1 VADLAFY
8 CVCDREH
15 FIGLVALVNSL
26 RLLGHDEPV
35 YVLDCGFEDWQR
47 AALEHDEGILVR
59 KRPLDWHPMLL
70 KTVLPLTEPAAVMAV
85 VDVDII
91 FTQRLD
97 PLVDLARRT
106 EKPVLFPDLWSDR
119 FFGSWEEL
127 GFGPPV
133 PHPCAAS
140 GQFVL
145 PARSGRVFLEQW
157 ATGLERFAANPT
169 LSDPTLDPLTNPF
182 RFLDMDVLNALIGT
196 VIELDAFEFAGVDT
210 ASYPPFEGVAVA
222 DAQRLR
228 LTTTAHAKP
237 PILLHHFLGKP
248 WNHLVAPNVYSRLL
262 MRLLTGSGLSV
273 RMPKRHIPFSLRYG
287 VRGFFARRYVV
298 SRLWVRARRSRLR
311 ARRVALRSLAADG
324 SSGRL

>member
-1 VADLAFY
+1 MAELAFY

-47 AALEHDEGILVR
+47 EALERDEGVR
-59 KRPLDWHPMLL
+59 VRPRPLEWHPMLL
-70 KTVLPLTEPAAVMAV
+70 KTVLPLAEPASVMAV

-91 FTQRLD
+91 FSRRLD
-97 PLVDLARRT
+97 PLVDLARQT

-119 FFGSWEEL
+119 FDSRWEEL

-133 PHPCAAS
+133 PHRYAAS

-145 PARSGRVFLEQW
+145 PAGSGRVFLEQW
-157 ATGLERFAANPT
+157 AAGLERFAANPT

-182 RFLDMDVLNALIGT
+182 RFPDMDVLNALLGT
-196 VIELDAFEFAGVDT
+196 VIALDAFEFAGIDT
-210 ASYPPFEGVAVA
+210 ASYPPFEDVAVA
-222 DAQRLR
+222 DAQSLR
-228 LTTTAHAKP
+228 LSTTSAAEP
-237 PILLHHFLGKP
+237 PILLHHFMGKP

-262 MRLLTGSGLSV
+262 MRLLTGSDLSV

-298 SRLWVRARRSRLR
+298 SRLWVRASRNRLR

-324 SSGRL
+324 ASG